1 MLMTATELQEHLL
14 VASDMSEPELFN
26 FPEGRVAAYCR
37 RCPNKISLNQDSAA
51 VIRFGFGPLVLA
63 IADGVGGGR
72 SGMRASAVALRALIG
87 FSIES

>member
-37 RCPNKISLNQDSAA
+37 RCPNKMSLNQDNAA
-51 VIRFGFGPLVLA
+51 VIRLGLDRSCSRSLTVLEVDVRVCEPRQSRCERYR
-63 IADGVGGGR
+63 I
-72 SGMRASAVALRALIG
+72 LY
-87 FSIES
+87 